1 MDKTSAP
8 VFQQSFYSLRYWPLW
23 LGLWIFFLL
32 ARLPLR
38 ISMPLGVGL
47 GRLAYAI
54 APARRRIAEI
64 NVGLCFP
71 QLDAQQQNNIVR
83 GTLYSFGLSVVEM
96 AVALWGHKDKL
107 ANRYRIEGLEHI
119 AAAQQQGRGVLL
131 VGCHFTT
138 LDIAGRLLAR
148 HVKYDVVYREDAN
161 PLLDYQIINA
171 RKDFVGDAIERSDMR
186 KLVRNLR
193 NGHVV
198 WYAPDQ
204 DHGREHSVFAPFFGV
219 PTATVTGTARV
230 AQLGKA
236 VVLPFSHYRDEQHHY
251 RLVIH
256 PPLEN
261 FPSGD
266 DVEDA
271 TRINHFFEEAI
282 RVQPDQYFWVH
293 RRFKTRPPGEPK
305 LYPKFK
311 HYFTSRGVVD

>member
-1 MDKTSAP
+1 M
-8 VFQQSFYSLRYWPLW
+8 
-23 LGLWIFFLL
+23 
-32 ARLPLR
+32 
-38 ISMPLGVGL
+38 

-64 NVGLCFP
+64 NVALCFP
-71 QLDAQQQNNIVR
+71 ELSAQQQRDIVR

-96 AVALWGHKDKL
+96 AVALWGSKDKL
-107 ANRYRIEGLEHI
+107 ANRYQIEGLEHI
-119 AAAQQQGRGVLL
+119 AEAQQQGRGVLL

-148 HVKYDVVYREDAN
+148 HVKYDVVYRQDAN
-161 PLLDYQIINA
+161 PLLDYQIMNA

-204 DHGREHSVFAPFFGV
+204 DHGEEHSVFSPFFGV

-230 AQLGKA
+230 AQLGRA
-236 VVLPFSHYRDEQHHY
+236 VVLPFSHYRDEKHHY
-251 RLVIH
+251 KLVIH
-256 PPLEN
+256 PPLEH

-266 DVEDA
+266 DVVDA

-282 RVQPDQYFWVH
+282 RLQPDQYFWVH
-293 RRFKTRPPGEPK
+293 RRFKTRPPGEPR

-311 HYFTSRGVVD
+311 HYFTSKGTME